1 MSAVA
6 PDRRGWVVAALM
18 MTLALAALEATIV
31 ATAVPQIVGDLGGFS
46 LFGWVFSAYLLT
58 QTVTIPIYGKLA
70 DVHGRKPVLLAGI
83 AIFLVGSALCA
94 SAWSMVGLIALRAL
108 QGVGAGAINATVQT
122 VAGDLYPLAERGRV
136 QARLA
141 SVWGVSAVIG
151 PLVGGLFAGS
161 LSWRWIFLLNLPIG
175 IVAMALLWRHLQE
188 RVVRVSRQLDVAG
201 AALLL
206 TASGALVFGL
216 LQGGVSW
223 AWGSPQSIAVFA
235 LAAVAAI
242 ATVVV
247 ERRAPAPV
255 MPPWVWSR
263 DRLGANL
270 GMGCLGVLVIG
281 PTTFLPLFGQTVMG
295 LGSVAAGFLLAVM
308 IVSWPIAAAYANRAY
323 LRIGFRDSALIG
335 ATIATLATLAF
346 VALPERP
353 STAEVV
359 AVSLVLGVGCGLL
372 SVPLIVGVQ
381 STVGWEGR
389 GVVTSTAMFSR
400 FMGQTIGAGIF
411 GAIANGTLHA
421 RLADAPA
428 DLRHQLP
435 ADIDGISRALEGG
448 GGFTADATAY
458 LGRAMSAAVSH
469 VYVGLAIAAATALV
483 LLWTVMPRRLAV
495 VGRDR
500 PGGALSDEPSSAS
513 P

>member
-1 MSAVA
+1 
-6 PDRRGWVVAALM
+6 
-18 MTLALAALEATIV
+18 MTLALAALEGTIV

-83 AIFLVGSALCA
+83 AVFLVGSALCA
-94 SAWSMVGLIALRAL
+94 SAWCMAGLIAFRAI
-108 QGVGAGAINATVQT
+108 QGVGAGAIHATVQT
-122 VAGDLYPLAERGRV
+122 VAGDLYPLAERGRI

-151 PLVGGLFAGS
+151 PLVGGLFASG
-161 LSWRWIFLLNLPIG
+161 LSWRWIFLLNLPVG
-175 IVAMALLWRHLQE
+175 AVAAALLWRHLRE
-188 RVVRVSRQLDVAG
+188 RVERVRRPLDVAG
-201 AALLL
+201 TVLLL
-206 TASGALVFGL
+206 TASGALILGL
-216 LQGGVSW
+216 LQGGVAW
-223 AWGSPQSIAVFA
+223 AWSSPQSIGVFA
-235 LAAVAAI
+235 VALLAAA

-247 ERRAPAPV
+247 ERRAVAPV

-263 DRLGANL
+263 ERFGANL
-270 GMGCLGVLVIG
+270 GMACLGLLVIG

-308 IVSWPIAAAYANRAY
+308 IVSWPLAASYANRAY
-323 LRIGFRDSALIG
+323 LRIGFRDSALCG
-335 ATIATLATLAF
+335 AAIATLATVSF
-346 VALPERP
+346 VLLPERP
-353 STAEVV
+353 SAAAVI

-411 GAIANGTLHA
+411 GAIANGTLHR
-421 RLADAPA
+421 RLVDAPPE
-428 DLRHQLP
+428 LRGQLP
-435 ADIDGISRALEGG
+435 DDLDGISRSLEGG
-448 GGFTADATAY
+448 ARIVPDAAAY

-469 VYVGLAIAAATALV
+469 VYVGLAVAAATALV
-483 LLWTVMPRRLAV
+483 LLWTLMPRRLTV
-495 VGRDR
+495 VGDR
-500 PGGALSDEPSSAS
+500 PGGPVTTAD
-513 P
+513 